1 MSYGYSHTILC
12 PLILCARIGCMLYL
26 FDLLLQVDTQTPS
39 KGDCDEFF
47 ELPLPCYREL
57 WEPVSDR
64 DWKKRYEEYVQAKNQ
79 RGRVGLTLGNLLLT
93 RQAAAHGVDITKA
106 ARPGFPEEL
115 AEWCERTDD
124 LSMLLWM
131 ALTVEGEGQ
140 SQIYSPGVIP
150 EISS

>member
-1 MSYGYSHTILC
+1 
-12 PLILCARIGCMLYL
+12 MLYL

>member
-1 MSYGYSHTILC
+1 
-12 PLILCARIGCMLYL
+12 MLYL
-26 FDLLLQVDTQTPS
+26 FDLLLQLDTRTPS

-64 DWKKRYEEYVQAKNQ
+64 DWKKRYQEYIQSKKQ
-79 RGRVGLTLGNLLLT
+79 KGRVGLTLGNLLLT

-115 AEWCERTDD
+115 NEWCERTDD

-140 SQIYSPGVIP
+140 SQIYSAGVIP